1 MGFSKLSVPD
11 EPIGDLTTIGIIPL
25 CNLRYTAPSIALERS
40 KKDDFGSS
48 HINYRTNLE
57 A

>member
-1 MGFSKLSVPD
+1 MGFSKLSAPD